1 MEATELLQTLLQ
13 ATIATSGAVLLVLA
27 IRRLLRAGFGA
38 RVAYMAWALVPAS
51 LLAVLLPAAPAA
63 FALPVIDTVVLVP
76 ASGGTIDAGFASGA
90 STWIA
95 VAWCVGAAAAA
106 GLLAAMQR
114 RFRIG
119 LGRLVRHHEGLQAAS
134 SAGLPATMGWLRPV
148 VVLPV
153 DFDSRYD
160 AHQRAL
166 MLAHERMHIV
176 RGDLHAN
183 AVAAVLRCLFWF
195 NPLLHVAARRFH
207 HDQELACDA
216 CVVAAAPGIR
226 RVYGETLLQAQFVAQ
241 GMSVG
246 CHFGFGHPLKERVAM
261 LKESLPSPARRIAGG
276 TLVASLVLG
285 VAFAAWGTQPRE
297 VVQRPDLD
305 VYVKR
310 VSTETPAYP
319 EAAREQRISGNVILV
334 VDVAEDGSVAS
345 AEVERSEPAGVFD
358 EAALSAV
365 ANWKFEPAMK
375 GGKAVP
381 SRVRV
386 PIAFEIPPKAPEAG

>member
-1 MEATELLQTLLQ
+1 MDATELLHTLLE
-13 ATIATSGAVLLVLA
+13 ATLATSLALLLVLA
-27 IRRLLRAGFGA
+27 IRRPLRTWFGA
-38 RVAYMAWALVPAS
+38 RVAYLAWALVPAS

-63 FALPVIDTVVLVP
+63 LALPAIDTVVLAP
-76 ASGGTIDAGFASGA
+76 ASGRTIDAGLAAGPGM
-90 STWIA
+90 WIA
-95 VAWCVGAAAAA
+95 AAWFAGAAAAA
-106 GLLAAMQR
+106 GLLAIMQR

-119 LGRLVRHHEGLQAAS
+119 LGRLRPHDEGLQAEA

-148 VVLPV
+148 VLLPV

-166 MLAHERMHIV
+166 MLAHERMHIA

-183 AVAAVLRCLFWF
+183 AIAAVLRCLFWF

-216 CVVAAAPGIR
+216 CVVAAQPRVR
-226 RVYGETLLQAQFVAQ
+226 RAYGEALLQAQFAAQ
-241 GMSVG
+241 GMPLG

-285 VAFAAWGTQPRE
+285 VAFAAWASQPQE

-305 VYVKR
+305 VYVKK

-319 EAAREQRISGNVILV
+319 EAARQQRISGSVVLV

-365 ANWKFEPAMK
+365 ANWKFEPAIK
-375 GGKAVP
+375 DGKAVAA
-381 SRVRV
+381 RVRV